1 MENSM
6 KKATLVIW
14 VIIFGFIALVIFQN
28 QTFFLAKNSLN
39 LSLGVWAPY
48 HSPELPNAVIIL
60 FFFFLGLIIAY
71 LFSFSARFKARR
83 TIKKL
88 NTAIT
93 TQNNELSELKR
104 EMNTLKGVETPVDSQ
119 ADTIKLDLDKTQK
132 ITADAPGESPVDQ
145 QDKLA
150 TDTETA
156 NPSEM
161 KAEDSS
167 EKKE

>member
-1 MENSM
+1 MERSM
-6 KKATLVIW
+6 KKATLIIW

-48 HSPELPNAVIIL
+48 QSPELPNAVLIL

-71 LFSFSARFKARR
+71 LFSFSSRFKAKR

-88 NTAIT
+88 NTSVTAREK
-93 TQNNELSELKR
+93 ELSELKG
-104 EMNTLKGVETPVDSQ
+104 EINTLKGVEAPVDSQ
-119 ADTIKLDLDKTQK
+119 ADTIKLDLNKTQK
-132 ITADAPGESPVDQ
+132 MTADAPGKSPVGQ
-145 QDKLA
+145 QAELA
-150 TDTETA
+150 TDAETS
-156 NPSEM
+156 NPSKM

-167 EKKE
+167 EKKK

>member
-1 MENSM
+1 M
-6 KKATLVIW
+6 KKATLIIW

-48 HSPELPNAVIIL
+48 QSPELPNAVLIL

-71 LFSFSARFKARR
+71 LFSFSSRFKAKR

-88 NTAIT
+88 NTSVTAREK
-93 TQNNELSELKR
+93 ELSELKG
-104 EMNTLKGVETPVDSQ
+104 EINTLKGVEAPVDSQ
-119 ADTIKLDLDKTQK
+119 ADTIKLDLNKTQK
-132 ITADAPGESPVDQ
+132 MTADAPGKSPVDQ
-145 QDKLA
+145 QAELA
-150 TDTETA
+150 TDAETS
-156 NPSEM
+156 NPSKI

-167 EKKE
+167 EKKK

>member
-1 MENSM
+1 M
-6 KKATLVIW
+6 KKATLIIW

-71 LFSFSARFKARR
+71 LFSFSARFKAKR

-88 NTAIT
+88 NTAVT
-93 TQNNELSELKR
+93 AHEKELSELKG
-104 EMNTLKGVETPVDSQ
+104 EINTLKGVEAPVDSQ

-167 EKKE
+167 EKKK